1 MNRLVISVL
10 GAFLAFGTLVGCEKV
25 QTATQVATVAQQPI
39 GNQAVADARNTV
51 YALKASYG
59 AALRVA
65 VEYARLPS
73 CTPPDRPVVCSSDAV
88 VRGMAS
94 LQPKVSSAINAAERV
109 ALQANPDMSTLRA
122 AISTAQA
129 AYGEFKKLT
138 EEAKP

>member
-1 MNRLVISVL
+1 MRSISVIL
-10 GAFLAFGTLVGCEKV
+10 VLLLASCAQQAQDVGT
-25 QTATQVATVAQQPI
+25 AAQVAAVAVKPV

-73 CTPPDRPVVCSSDAV
+73 CTPPDHPVVCSSDAA

-94 LQPKVSSAINAAERV
+94 LQPKVSSAINAAERL
-109 ALQANPDMSTLRA
+109 ALQASPDMSALRA